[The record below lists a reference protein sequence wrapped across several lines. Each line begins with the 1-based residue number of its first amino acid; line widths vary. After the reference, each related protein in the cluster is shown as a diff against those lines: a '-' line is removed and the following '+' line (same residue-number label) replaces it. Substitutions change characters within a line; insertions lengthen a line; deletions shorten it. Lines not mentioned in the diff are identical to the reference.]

1 VRHTADV
8 LVSCHDGYYYGMS
21 FFSRFVRLAATHGN
35 ALRASST
42 AFLMSTHRQ
51 FPAHV
56 RAGEARPF
64 LRE

>member
-1 VRHTADV
+1 
-8 LVSCHDGYYYGMS
+8 MS
-21 FFSRFVRLAATHGN
+21 FFSRFVRLCATHGN

-42 AFLMSTHRQ
+42 AFLMSTHRE

-56 RAGEARPF
+56 RASDAQPF